1 MEKGISVTSNSG
13 LIPLSNCYYL
23 FYSPQNAHTFCLGFK
38 TDFLRGCEL
47 PFCTLSSSGENG
59 GPHPQFQVPYCGQ
72 LTFSILRLQRLV
84 EEGVCNLN

>member
-1 MEKGISVTSNSG
+1 MEKRISITSNSG

-23 FYSPQNAHTFCLGFK
+23 FYSPQNAHTFCLGLK

-59 GPHPQFQVPYCGQ
+59 GASSSVPSALLWPVNVFYPKATMIG
-72 LTFSILRLQRLV
+72 
-84 EEGVCNLN
+84 